1 MPRPIVSRQTPAF
14 AAAVA
19 LAFLLSAAYVP
30 APAHANES
38 ASGKKDPA
46 RAITSQL
53 ICPCS
58 CGEILSGCT
67 CETGK
72 AMQGYVDR
80 EIKAGKSKDQ
90 IEASLVNQYGEVI
103 LGAPKAKGF
112 NLLVWVAPFAATALG
127 FLIASLVLFRWVRQR
142 AQTMPGGAAGGG
154 AAGAGGA
161 GGAGP
166 STTAEQDLEALR
178 ERAEA
183 ELKRFKE

>member
-1 MPRPIVSRQTPAF
+1 MPRPIVSRLVPAF

-19 LAFLLSAAYVP
+19 LAVLLSGALAPIP
-30 APAHANES
+30 ALANES

-112 NLLVWVAPFAATALG
+112 NLLVWVAPFLATALG
-127 FLIASLVLFRWVRQR
+127 FLIASVVLLRWVRHR
-142 AQTMPGGAAGGG
+142 APAMPGGAVGPDGGPAGTG
-154 AAGAGGA
+154 
-161 GGAGP
+161 GP
-166 STTAEQDLEALR
+166 SATAEQDLEALR

-183 ELKRFKE
+183 DLRRFKD

>member
-1 MPRPIVSRQTPAF
+1 MLARIIACLLVASFVASPAR
-14 AAAVA
+14 
-19 LAFLLSAAYVP
+19 S
-30 APAHANES
+30 NES

-80 EIKAGKSKDQ
+80 ELKSGKTKDQ
-90 IEASLVNQYGEVI
+90 IEAALVNQYGEVI

-112 NLLVWVAPFAATALG
+112 NLLVWVAPFIATALG
-127 FLIASLVLFRWVRQR
+127 FLIASLVLLRWVRR
-142 AQTMPGGAAGGG
+142 RVPAA
-154 AAGAGGA
+154 ATAGAPDAVGTGVGSA
-161 GGAGP
+161 
-166 STTAEQDLEALR
+166 TTAEQDMEELR
-178 ERAEA
+178 ARAEA
-183 ELKRFKE
+183 ELKRFRE

>member
-1 MPRPIVSRQTPAF
+1 MPRPIVSRPAPAF

-19 LAFLLSAAYVP
+19 LAFLLSGAL
-30 APAHANES
+30 APVSALANES

-112 NLLVWVAPFAATALG
+112 NLLVWVAPFLATALG
-127 FLIASLVLFRWVRQR
+127 FLIASVVLLRWVRRR
-142 AQTMPGGAAGGG
+142 APAMPGAPGAAGSDF
-154 AAGAGGA
+154 
-161 GGAGP
+161 GAGP
-166 STTAEQDLEALR
+166 STTAEQDLDALR

>member
-1 MPRPIVSRQTPAF
+1 LLVASF
-14 AAAVA
+14 AA
-19 LAFLLSAAYVP
+19 SPAAG
-30 APAHANES
+30 NES

-80 EIKAGKSKDQ
+80 ELKSGKSKDQ
-90 IEASLVNQYGEVI
+90 IEAALVNQYGEVI

-112 NLLVWVAPFAATALG
+112 NLLVWVAPFLATAFG
-127 FLIASLVLFRWVRQR
+127 FLVASLVLLRWVRHR
-142 AQTMPGGAAGGG
+142 VPAAAMAPGAG
-154 AAGAGGA
+154 AAGAARSDMGG
-161 GGAGP
+161 GP
-166 STTAEQDLEALR
+166 TNTAEQDLDALR
-178 ERAEA
+178 ARAEA
-183 ELKRFKE
+183 ELKRYRE

>member
-1 MPRPIVSRQTPAF
+1 MRSGTWVLL
-14 AAAVA
+14 AAL
-19 LAFLLSAAYVP
+19 LAFGTLGGSAAR
-30 APAHANES
+30 ANES

-80 EIKAGKSKDQ
+80 ELKSGKSKDQ
-90 IEASLVNQYGEVI
+90 IEAALVNQYGEVI

-112 NLLVWVAPFAATALG
+112 NLLVWVAPFLATAFG
-127 FLIASLVLFRWVRQR
+127 FLLASLILLRWVRR
-142 AQTMPGGAAGGG
+142 RVPAPSMPGIPGGGEAGAAEGRE
-154 AAGAGGA
+154 
-161 GGAGP
+161 P
-166 STTAEQDLEALR
+166 ERTSEQDLDALR
-178 ERAEA
+178 ARAEA
-183 ELKRFKE
+183 ELKRYRE

>member
-1 MPRPIVSRQTPAF
+1 MRSRRPRARATV
-14 AAAVA
+14 AVA
-19 LAFLLSAAYVP
+19 VATLGWMLVASITASP
-30 APAHANES
+30 ARSNEA

-80 EIKAGKSKDQ
+80 ELKSGKSKDQ
-90 IEASLVNQYGEVI
+90 IEAALVNQYGEVI

-112 NLLVWVAPFAATALG
+112 NLLVWVAPFLATAFG
-127 FLIASLVLFRWVRQR
+127 FLVASLVLLRWVRR
-142 AQTMPGGAAGGG
+142 RVPATAMVPGET
-154 AAGAGGA
+154 
-161 GGAGP
+161 GP
-166 STTAEQDLEALR
+166 RVDVGPARTAEQDMDALR
-178 ERAEA
+178 ARAEA
-183 ELKRFKE
+183 ELKRFRE